1 MGTIEVIITALGL
14 AMDCFAVSIACGLVM
29 KKFRFVPAF
38 RIAFLFGL
46 FQALMPLLGWLL
58 GMQFQEYIYHLDHW
72 IAFALLAF
80 LGGRMIYGDIC
91 KRKNKTVPKL
101 INPYKLRVV
110 LSLAVATSIDAL
122 AVGLSFS
129 LLEISLL
136 QTVLIIGVVS
146 FVLSWLG
153 ILLALRYGSRFRIRA
168 ELIGGIILLA
178 IGSKILIEH
187 LLTQSLQ
194 G

>member
-1 MGTIEVIITALGL
+1 MGTIEVSLTALGL

-29 KKFRFVPAF
+29 KKFQFLPAF

-58 GMQFQEYIYHLDHW
+58 GTQFEKYIRHLDHW

-80 LGGRMIYGDIC
+80 LGGRMIYVDIC
-91 KRKNKTVPKL
+91 KRKKKTIPKL
-101 INPYKLRVV
+101 INPYKNRVV

-129 LLEISLL
+129 LLEISLC
-136 QTVLIIGVVS
+136 QTVLIIGLVS

-153 ILLALRYGSRFRIRA
+153 ILLALRYGNRFRIRA
-168 ELIGGIILLA
+168 ELIGGIILIA
-178 IGSKILIEH
+178 IGSKILMEH
-187 LLTQSLQ
+187 LIMHSLQ